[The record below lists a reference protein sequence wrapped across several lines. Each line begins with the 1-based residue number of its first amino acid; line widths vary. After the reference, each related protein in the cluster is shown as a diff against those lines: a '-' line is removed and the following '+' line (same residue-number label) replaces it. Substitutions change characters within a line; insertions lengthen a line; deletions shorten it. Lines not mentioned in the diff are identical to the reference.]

1 MNRTLRRPM
10 FRMGGSAGEGITSG
24 LAPRQGYNIG
34 LSVKPINFPG
44 TQAEWEAQQ
53 KMLKEKKIGPYSPLR
68 AKKNKQTVVPGNTG
82 STGSSFVG
90 GGTGTNTQSIIDK
103 AKAHQS
109 ILDAVYPRTPRR
121 DTSFNDFLINTGLD
135 LISRPKGGNIFQ
147 QVATSAK
154 DPYSRYMERK
164 QSAAEQE
171 YGSQA
176 DMFKTMMGGAF
187 DVMSS
192 KEEGKGKNWLEQ
204 WKFEQIPVLNKT
216 ISGLTKKQDAGTIT
230 AEEELKLQN
239 AIDQKSRIIDIDPVT
254 EAFLKTKDGGYMVT
268 DEMDKLLEEDLK
280 LPKEDKK
287 YKGKRDSQLIVDAID
302 NVKRRLGMAE
312 GGRVGYEG
320 GGDVM
325 PAAGIMDQ
333 GSEAPPEVQ
342 NIDYETLRARLPAT
356 ITDDIVRIIA
366 SSAEAMEDFATIQTQ
381 QDVNNFNEKYGVELV
396 LPAEA

>member
-82 STGSSFVG
+82 STGSSSVGGGTGSSFVG

-121 DTSFNDFLINTGLD
+121 DTSFNDFLISTGLD

-154 DPYSRYMERK
+154 GPFEQFQQAKQMEDAYSMKETSEDRALLAKMLEGMDDDKLSALMKDVQAGVDAGLWTENEGIKKLLQKKVYGVMDMPGEAENARIRELELMISRDQEVPAGAIRAVAEHIYKIETGAYSEDIQTDLNRTKTYIKPNHIIGTKKDEEGNIIEIIVDGK
-164 QSAAEQE
+164 QSRSYVKNQI
-171 YGSQA
+171 YFDPGTG
-176 DMFKTMMGGAF
+176 DLFKNVG
-187 DVMSS
+187 
-192 KEEGKGKNWLEQ
+192 KEGEAPR
-204 WKFEQIPVLNKT
+204 FVLVV
-216 ISGLTKKQDAGTIT
+216 
-230 AEEELKLQN
+230 
-239 AIDQKSRIIDIDPVT
+239 P
-254 EAFLKTKDGGYMVT
+254 
-268 DEMDKLLEEDLK
+268 
-280 LPKEDKK
+280 DKK
-287 YKGKRDSQLIVDAID
+287 
-302 NVKRRLGMAE
+302 
-312 GGRVGYEG
+312 
-320 GGDVM
+320 
-325 PAAGIMDQ
+325 
-333 GSEAPPEVQ
+333 
-342 NIDYETLRARLPAT
+342 
-356 ITDDIVRIIA
+356 
-366 SSAEAMEDFATIQTQ
+366 
-381 QDVNNFNEKYGVELV
+381 
-396 LPAEA
+396 